1 MSVTRLLLG
10 LIVLVDADSS
20 PRKLRSDA
28 ERWIGRLVRKKE
40 ANGGSLLAGCPVWNP
55 GDPSANMP
63 EAIGVEGEGRT
74 GFPRGLCSLVT
85 AKRAASA
92 GGLPW
97 QLYLIPT
104 TMPEYPSPYHHLP
117 PILTLS
123 HTQTCPRSVVGAG

>member
-1 MSVTRLLLG
+1 MLNAG
-10 LIVLVDADSS
+10 LAVWLAN
-20 PRKLRSDA
+20 
-28 ERWIGRLVRKKE
+28 KKRT
-40 ANGGSLLAGCPVWNP
+40 GGSLLAGCPVWNP

-74 GFPRGLCSLVT
+74 GVPRGLCSLVT

-123 HTQTCPRSVVGAG
+123 HTRAHTHKRAHARPWVPDDRTITLGVTAESVGG

>member
-1 MSVTRLLLG
+1 
-10 LIVLVDADSS
+10 
-20 PRKLRSDA
+20 
-28 ERWIGRLVRKKE
+28 
-40 ANGGSLLAGCPVWNP
+40 
-55 GDPSANMP
+55 MP

-74 GFPRGLCSLVT
+74 GVPRGLCSLVT

-123 HTQTCPRSVVGAG
+123 HTHTHTNAHTLGRGCRTIGRSHWVSRQKVSVAESEKTDNAN